1 MFGII
6 LEKGIEPPFPMQML
20 TNTRPSNQDSK
31 PSTGVG
37 GGGVPRPVADD
48 VPDQAPVAQPAGQL
62 SVTTHTAFFLP
73 PAVDL
78 QALDAWLV
86 GVLALDVPTTLPPSG
101 APLDRDETLAGAWLQ
116 RALLLSRRLLQDVR
130 IPVLDVPKILDCSP
144 DPMKAGAWQA
154 RLAYARVEDLPFS
167 AYELALKGAM
177 GLMAWAM
184 ARPVDDQSRQAL
196 FDMVGK
202 GILPKLQPLWR
213 SGKSTLAILRVAHDR
228 SIPFTHL
235 GAGVFQL
242 GWGSKARRIDRSVT
256 GDVSAIGA
264 KLANDKALT
273 ASLLRRACLPSPV
286 HAVVSDLRGA
296 LNAAHQL
303 GWPVVVKPADR
314 ERGEGVSVDVGHDDR
329 LKPAFETAFALSVAK
344 KVIVE
349 RQVDGVCHRLF
360 LAHGRLLYAVKRL
373 PMSVVGDGVSDVA
386 SLVDQEVTNQ
396 MRLPPWERSGIRPL
410 DDLARAAMARAGY
423 ASTSVP
429 ARGALV
435 ALRRIESTEWGGVD
449 EDVTSRVH
457 PENLKAALA
466 ASELFGLAVAG
477 IDIISADIGQPW
489 FANGAII
496 NEVNHAPL
504 LGGGDI
510 SRSHLPAFLDNL
522 VEGTGMIPV
531 EVFVGGQAAIG
542 PARRRWQE
550 LVESGVDAYLS
561 HAHQTVEPSGAVRH
575 MPFNGLYRRTRAL
588 VLSPHVEAMVLVVQ
602 TDEFLATGL
611 PLEAV
616 SAVTI
621 VDRNIRVTGSSGEPV
636 AASRVEALQRLL
648 TDWRRQDPA

>member
-1 MFGII
+1 MDRTD
-6 LEKGIEPPFPMQML
+6 PPATSL
-20 TNTRPSNQDSK
+20 TKAGQRRQLTF
-31 PSTGVG
+31 TAAIGFA
-37 GGGVPRPVADD
+37 VP
-48 VPDQAPVAQPAGQL
+48 AQPD
-62 SVTTHTAFFLP
+62 FP
-73 PAVDL
+73 R
-78 QALDAWLV
+78 LDEWLV
-86 GVLALDVPTTLPPSG
+86 GVLHFNMKSTAVFAGLTQTVANEPALS
-101 APLDRDETLAGAWLQ
+101 WLH
-116 RALLLSRRLLQDVR
+116 RALLLGRYLLQAGR
-130 IPVLDVPKILDCSP
+130 IPVFDEPSIFGCESVPGDGNRWRAEVSF
-144 DPMKAGAWQA
+144 A
-154 RLAYARVEDLPFS
+154 RIEELSTAAYDI
-167 AYELALKGAM
+167 ALKAAFH
-177 GLMAWAM
+177 LNVWAI
-184 ARPVDDQSRQAL
+184 AREANLENVQAYYTFMEKDVVPRL
-196 FDMVGK
+196 RR
-202 GILPKLQPLWR
+202 LWKA
-213 SGKSTLAILRVAHDR
+213 GKSTLPVLRAAHQLC
-228 SIPFTHL
+228 IPFTHL